1 VGALE
6 WVVSLYRTASTRPRP
21 EVRILELE
29 PTGSGTFVD
38 FSASIQNVGTEPCRC
53 GISATVGDRA
63 VDCTPA
69 IVDLLV
75 NDPPTRIAI
84 HVPPPGLR
92 GAELVIQVNDG
103 KRMTSKAWAEHE
115 PA

>member
-1 VGALE
+1 MKMRVLEWFGALF
-6 WVVSLYRTASTRPRP
+6 ARPRP
-21 EVRILELE
+21 DVRILELE
-29 PTGSGTFVD
+29 PTSGGTFLD
-38 FSASIQNVGTEPCRC
+38 FFAFIQNVGTKACRC

-84 HVPPPGLR
+84 HVPRPVLGD
-92 GAELVIQVNDG
+92 LVMQVNDG
-103 KRMTSKAWAEHE
+103 KRMTSRTWVES
-115 PA
+115 